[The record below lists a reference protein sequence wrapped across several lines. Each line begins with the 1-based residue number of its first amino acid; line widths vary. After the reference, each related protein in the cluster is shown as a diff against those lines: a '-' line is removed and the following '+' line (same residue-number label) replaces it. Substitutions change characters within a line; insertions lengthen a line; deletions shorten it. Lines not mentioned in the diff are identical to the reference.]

1 MPTDA
6 IGQYQP
12 VVTELSGRPD
22 SPTKAAAGQHSAA
35 LAHAAQESAP
45 ATLSQKT
52 LDTIAKDLQQS
63 LSKANTGLQF
73 SVDNSTGK
81 TVIRVVHEQS
91 GELIRQIPSE
101 EMLAIARNI
110 GKMQGLLFEKKA

>member
-1 MPTDA
+1 MTTDA

-12 VVTELSGRPD
+12 NAVPPRGRPEAPKVAKPAD
-22 SPTKAAAGQHSAA
+22 APQQSAAGENSSTVSQH
-35 LAHAAQESAP
+35 
-45 ATLSQKT
+45 T
-52 LDTIAKDLQQS
+52 LDMIAKDLQQS

-81 TVIRVVHEQS
+81 TVVKVVHEQS
-91 GELIRQIPSE
+91 GEIIRQIPSE
-101 EMLAIARNI
+101 EMLSIARNI